1 MLSFLRKIILLLS
14 FFFKLKILRK
24 NNYDIVIFDIE
35 SKFDLDYLL
44 KEKKKIFYL
53 ADRNEHF
60 NKIFLSNRIFKNFFK
75 FFDGNLKRSYQA
87 ALIETMCPKI
97 VLTFID
103 TNWRFGELAKIFSK
117 SQIKFIAIQNGAK
130 FTFQEYK
137 ELFEKG
143 IIKENVNQKLFIP
156 NILTLSEYE
165 QELSKIYKIK
175 INNFQNVGSLRLYN
189 FYHYKKFIKKQ
200 KIEFS
205 KLPTYDLAILSDYN
219 GWDQRLGIDYTKK
232 ILETLNTIIEIVIRN
247 KLNCVFLY
255 KATKKNLIKR
265 EKEHSLYKNGLYKNN
280 FDFISNKIIERNS
293 RFGTYEILLKTNLLI
308 GTISTLLRENI
319 ALGGKS
325 LACNQTP
332 KNIYDF
338 PINGICNIKN
348 FNPEELEQRILYL
361 LQISRKNYSKTL
373 GSNKDY
379 VCNTNYK
386 KTKKLILQNLNI

>member
-1 MLSFLRKIILLLS
+1 M
-14 FFFKLKILRK
+14 
-24 NNYDIVIFDIE
+24 NIF
-35 SKFDLDYLL
+35 
-44 KEKKKIFYL
+44 
-53 ADRNEHF
+53 
-60 NKIFLSNRIFKNFFK
+60 
-75 FFDGNLKRSYQA
+75 
-87 ALIETMCPKI
+87 
-97 VLTFID
+97 
-103 TNWRFGELAKIFSK
+103 NWRFGELAKIFSK

-232 ILETLNTIIEIVIRN
+232 ILETLNTIIEIVIKN

-338 PINGICNIKN
+338 PIKGICNIKN

-379 VCNTNYK
+379 VCNTNYE

>member
-1 MLSFLRKIILLLS
+1 MAADLINFASEKTLSDILY
-14 FFFKLKILRK
+14 FFGEERASRRIAKA
-24 NNYDIVIFDIE
+24 IVARREKELFVTTT
-35 SKFDLDYLL
+35 DLA
-44 KEKKKIFYL
+44 K
-53 ADRNEHF
+53 
-60 NKIFLSNRIFKNFFK
+60 
-75 FFDGNLKRSYQA
+75 
-87 ALIETMCPKI
+87 LIET
-97 VLTFID
+97 VLP
-103 TNWRFGELAKIFSK
+103 RSK
-117 SQIKFIAIQNGAK
+117 PGQSHPATRSFQAIRIAVNK
-130 FTFQEYK
+130 EYK

-232 ILETLNTIIEIVIRN
+232 ILETLNTIIEIVIKN

-338 PINGICNIKN
+338 PIKGICNIKN

-379 VCNTNYK
+379 VCNTNYE